1 MVNSGRK
8 KLVDQLDKLV
18 LLLSSRGVGHTKLMF
33 DGISNY
39 EGKYVIVGNTL
50 SDARRQLEISGVDVN
65 NAKIYSIGSG
75 VPIAQLP
82 VAIDNSVL
90 HLILSSALQHLKNSI
105 SEKEAND
112 LIAERVAVI
121 EKNQEKKISI
131 VASTLNNDIL
141 NDVMEIAEI
150 YQDRSHLIESLT
162 IDYLSC
168 NWWEF
173 TKKSNLKN
181 RIIKES
187 ADAYTSDRLDLIF
200 AKYKK

>member
-1 MVNSGRK
+1 MGNSGRK

-65 NAKIYSIGSG
+65 NAKIYSIGSRI
-75 VPIAQLP
+75 PITQLP

-90 HLILSSALQHLKNSI
+90 HLILYSALQHLKNSI

-121 EKNQEKKISI
+121 EKNQEKKISM

>member
-1 MVNSGRK
+1 MGNSGRK

-18 LLLSSRGVGHTKLMF
+18 LLLSSRGVGHTRLMF

-39 EGKYVIVGNTL
+39 KGKYVIVGNTL

-65 NAKIYSIGSG
+65 NAKIYSIGSRI
-75 VPIAQLP
+75 PITQLP

-90 HLILSSALQHLKNSI
+90 HLILHSALQHLKNSI

-121 EKNQEKKISI
+121 EKNQEKKISM

-141 NDVMEIAEI
+141 NDVMKIAEI

-187 ADAYTSDRLDLIF
+187 ADAYTSDRLDSIF

>member
-1 MVNSGRK
+1 MGNSGRK

-18 LLLSSRGVGHTKLMF
+18 LLLSSRGVGHTRLMF

-39 EGKYVIVGNTL
+39 KGKYVIVGNTS

-65 NAKIYSIGSG
+65 NAKIYSIGSIM
-75 VPIAQLP
+75 PFTQLP

-90 HLILSSALQHLKNSI
+90 HLILSSALQHLVNSI
-105 SEKEAND
+105 SEKEVND

-121 EKNQEKKISI
+121 EKNQEKKISM

-150 YQDRSHLIESLT
+150 YQDRSHSIGSLT

>member
-1 MVNSGRK
+1 MGNSGRK

-121 EKNQEKKISI
+121 EKNQEKKISM